1 MLRYAA
7 TGRADRRDG
16 LVGRIDDAVR
26 RVNSDPRLVRDME
39 GFMTMEDNIRMHYQM
54 LMRDEVQKAT
64 EVGIAEGSAAE
75 RLRLSALT
83 ERLEGEGRLGELPA
97 AFADPA
103 LLDSL
108 YAELGL

>member
-1 MLRYAA
+1 
-7 TGRADRRDG
+7 
-16 LVGRIDDAVR
+16 
-26 RVNSDPRLVRDME
+26 ME

-83 ERLEGEGRLGELPA
+83 ERLEGDGRLGELPA
-97 AFADPA
+97 AWAAPVRFCEANMPIA
-103 LLDSL
+103 ATMKPLL
-108 YAELGL
+108 AMGERVW